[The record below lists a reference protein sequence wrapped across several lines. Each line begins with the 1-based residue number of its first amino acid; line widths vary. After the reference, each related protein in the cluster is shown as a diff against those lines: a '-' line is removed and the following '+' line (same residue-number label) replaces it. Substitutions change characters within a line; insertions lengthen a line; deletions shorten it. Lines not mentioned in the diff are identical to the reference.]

1 MIFNSLIFLVYFL
14 PLVLFSYHVFP
25 GKKNIILMMA
35 SLVFY
40 AFGEPIY
47 IVLLIFSS
55 TADYHLSKMIHNE
68 TNSSA
73 RKRYLIIS
81 VVMNIGLLC
90 FFKYSDLLIDT
101 VNAMAGLDIKNLNVP
116 LPIGISFYTFQT
128 LSYTVDVY
136 RKNVKP
142 QEKYSDFLLY
152 ISMFFQLIAGP
163 IVRYA
168 DIEKQLGKRK
178 IGFGNIDE
186 GARRFIAGLGK
197 KVLLGD
203 QLFLLHNQL
212 MHTNGSVVGYWVS
225 MAAYGLHIYYD
236 FSGYSDMAI
245 GLARMFGFR
254 LLENFNYPYVSKS
267 ISEFWRRWHISLGNW
282 FKNYVY
288 FSLGGSRN
296 GKSATVRNLLVVWLL
311 TGLWHGASW
320 NYMLWGLYFGIFIIL
335 EKTVAIN
342 INIPKIMK
350 HVYVLTVVIFGWVL
364 FAFESVH
371 EQLVVLKGMIGFDTE
386 LINNE
391 VIFYLNE
398 YSVVMILGLICS
410 FMGTFKWNI
419 PKQVKTACYLA
430 VLVASVGFI
439 ADGSY
444 SPFIYFRF

>member
-1 MIFNSLIFLVYFL
+1 
-14 PLVLFSYHVFP
+14 LVLFSYHVFP

>member
-1 MIFNSLIFLVYFL
+1 MYFL
-14 PLVLFSYHVFP
+14 PLLLFLYHVFP

-35 SLVFY
+35 SLAFY
-40 AFGEPIY
+40 AFGEPVY

-55 TADYHLSKMIHNE
+55 TADYHLSKMIYKE
-68 TNSSA
+68 TESSA

-101 VNAMAGLDIKNLNVP
+101 VNAMAGLNISNLNIP

-128 LSYTVDVY
+128 LSYTIDVY

-163 IVRYA
+163 IVKYA

-178 IGFGNIDE
+178 ISFGNIDE

-203 QLFLLHNQL
+203 QLFLLHGQL

-288 FSLGGSRN
+288 FPLGGSRN

-335 EKTVAIN
+335 EKTVTIN

-350 HVYVLTVVIFGWVL
+350 HVYVLTVVMFGWVL

-371 EQLVVLKGMIGFDTE
+371 EQLVVFKGMIGFNTE

-391 VIFYLNE
+391 TIFYLKE
-398 YSVVMILGLICS
+398 YIVVVILGLILS
-410 FMGTFKWNI
+410 FIGTFKWNI
-419 PKQVKTACYLA
+419 PKQVKTASYLIL
-430 VLVASVGFI
+430 LVISVGFI

>member
-1 MIFNSLIFLVYFL
+1 
-14 PLVLFSYHVFP
+14 
-25 GKKNIILMMA
+25 MMA

-40 AFGEPIY
+40 AFGEPVY

-55 TADYHLSKMIHNE
+55 TADYHLSKMIYNE
-68 TNSSA
+68 TDSSA

-101 VNAMAGLDIKNLNVP
+101 VNTMAGLDIKNLNIP

-178 IGFGNIDE
+178 ISFGNIDE
-186 GARRFIAGLGK
+186 GARLFITGLGK

-203 QLFLLHNQL
+203 QLFLLHDQL

-225 MAAYGLHIYYD
+225 MTAYGLHIYYD

-296 GKSATVRNLLVVWLL
+296 GKSAMVRNLLVVWLL

-371 EQLVVLKGMIGFDTE
+371 EQLVVFKGMIGFNTE

-391 VIFYLNE
+391 AIFYLNE
-398 YSVVMILGLICS
+398 YSVVMILGLIFS
-410 FMGTFKWNI
+410 FIGTFKWNI

-430 VLVASVGFI
+430 VLVISVGFI

>member
-1 MIFNSLIFLVYFL
+1 
-14 PLVLFSYHVFP
+14 
-25 GKKNIILMMA
+25 
-35 SLVFY
+35 
-40 AFGEPIY
+40 
-47 IVLLIFSS
+47 
-55 TADYHLSKMIHNE
+55 
-68 TNSSA
+68 
-73 RKRYLIIS
+73 
-81 VVMNIGLLC
+81 MNIGLLC

-101 VNAMAGLDIKNLNVP
+101 VNVMAGLDIKNLDVP

-178 IGFGNIDE
+178 ISFGNIDE
-186 GARRFIAGLGK
+186 GARRFISGLGK

-203 QLFLLHNQL
+203 QLFLLHDQL
-212 MHTNGSVVGYWVS
+212 MNTNGSVVGYWVS
-225 MAAYGLHIYYD
+225 MVAYGLHIYYD

-245 GLARMFGFR
+245 GLARIFGFR

-320 NYMLWGLYFGIFIIL
+320 NYMLWGLYFGLFIIL

-371 EQLVVLKGMIGFDTE
+371 DQLVVLKGMIGFNTE

-391 VIFYLNE
+391 AIFYL
-398 YSVVMILGLICS
+398 
-410 FMGTFKWNI
+410 KNI
-419 PKQVKTACYLA
+419 
-430 VLVASVGFI
+430 VLL
-439 ADGSY
+439 
-444 SPFIYFRF
+444 

>member
-14 PLVLFSYHVFP
+14 PLVLFLYHVFP

-35 SLVFY
+35 SLAFY
-40 AFGEPIY
+40 AFGEPVY
-47 IVLLIFSS
+47 IILLIFSS
-55 TADYHLSKMIHNE
+55 TADYHLSKMIHKE
-68 TNSSA
+68 TDTSA

-90 FFKYSDLLIDT
+90 FFKYGDLLIDT
-101 VNAMAGLDIKNLNVP
+101 VNAIAGLDIKNLNVP

-178 IGFGNIDE
+178 ISFGNIDE
-186 GARRFIAGLGK
+186 GARRFITGLGK

-203 QLFLLHNQL
+203 QLFLLHYQL
-212 MHTNGSVVGYWVS
+212 MNANGSVVGYWVS

-296 GKSATVRNLLVVWLL
+296 GKSAMVRNLLVVWLL

-371 EQLVVLKGMIGFDTE
+371 EQLVVFKGMIGFNTE

-391 VIFYLNE
+391 AIFYLNE
-398 YSVVMILGLICS
+398 YSIVMILGLIFS
-410 FMGTFKWNI
+410 FIGTFKWNI
-419 PKQVKTACYLA
+419 PKQVKTACYL
-430 VLVASVGFI
+430 VLLVISVGFI